1 MERSAPKVTI
11 VGAGFVGATAA
22 YALAVSGSVSE
33 LVLIDINRDKALGE
47 VMDLQH
53 GASFFKPIKITAGD
67 YADAAG
73 SDMIIITAGAS
84 QRPGETRLDLSR
96 RNTDIFKGIIPAV
109 VKACP
114 EAILL
119 VVSNPV
125 DILTYVT
132 LRLSGLPAGRVLGSG
147 TVLDSSRFRQV
158 ISEHCGVEARNI
170 HAYVIGEHGDTEVA
184 VWSLANIAGVSIN
197 EFCRT
202 CDRGCL
208 IGEKAAMEREVRN
221 AGYAIIE
228 KKGATYY
235 AVGLAVRRIVE
246 AVLRDE
252 SSILTVS
259 GLLMG
264 QYGLTDVCLSLPA
277 IVNRQ
282 GIVRMLELPLN
293 DRELAGL
300 SRSAGTLRDILGGL
314 HLYDT
319 VPG

>member
-22 YALAVSGSVSE
+22 YALAISGGVSE

-53 GASFFKPIKITAGD
+53 GASFFKPVKITAGD

-73 SDMIIITAGAS
+73 SDMVILTAGAN
-84 QRPGETRLDLSR
+84 QNPGETRLDLSH
-96 RNTDIFKGIIPAV
+96 RNTDIFKKIVPAV

-114 EAILL
+114 EAVLL

-132 LRLSGLPAGRVLGSG
+132 IKLSGLPAGRVLGSG
-147 TVLDSSRFRQV
+147 TVLDSSRFRQT

-184 VWSLANIAGVSIN
+184 VWSLANIAGVPVE

-202 CDRGCL
+202 CGKNCL
-208 IGEKAAMEREVRN
+208 AREKAVMEREVRE

-235 AVGLAVRRIVE
+235 AVGLAIRRIVE

-252 SSILTVS
+252 STILTVS
-259 GLLMG
+259 GLVTG
-264 QYGLTDVCLSLPA
+264 HYGLKDVCLSLPA

-282 GIVRMLELPLN
+282 GIARMLELPL
-293 DRELAGL
+293 DEGELAGL
-300 SRSAGTLRDILGGL
+300 RWSAGTLQGIIDQL
-314 HLYDT
+314 HLYDG
-319 VPG
+319 VYR

>member
-1 MERSAPKVTI
+1 MERTALKVTI

-73 SDMIIITAGAS
+73 SDMVIITAGAS
-84 QRPGETRLDLSR
+84 QNPGETRLDLSQ
-96 RNTDIFKGIIPAV
+96 RNTDIFKKIIPEV

-114 EAILL
+114 AAILL

-125 DILTYVT
+125 DVLTYVT
-132 LRLSGLPAGRVLGSG
+132 IKLSGLPAGRVLGSG
-147 TVLDSSRFRQV
+147 TVLDSSRFRQT

-184 VWSLANIAGVSIN
+184 VWSLANIAGAPVE

-202 CDRGCL
+202 CGKGCL
-208 IGEKAAMEREVRN
+208 AGEKAAMEREVRE
-221 AGYAIIE
+221 AGYAIIG

-235 AVGLAVRRIVE
+235 AVGLAIRRIVE

-259 GLLMG
+259 GLLTG
-264 QYGLTDVCLSLPA
+264 QYGLRDVCLSLPS

-282 GIVRMLELPLN
+282 GIARMLELPLEA
-293 DRELAGL
+293 DELAGL
-300 SRSAGTLRDILGGL
+300 RRSAGTLQEIIGKL
-314 HLYDT
+314 HLYES
-319 VPG
+319 VNR

>member
-22 YALAVSGSVSE
+22 YALAIGGGVSE
-33 LVLIDINRDKALGE
+33 LVLIDVNKDRALGE

-53 GASFFKPIKITAGD
+53 GAAFFKPVKITAGD

-73 SDMIIITAGAS
+73 SDIVILTAGAN
-84 QRPGETRLDLSR
+84 QKPGETRLDLSR
-96 RNTDIFKGIIPAV
+96 RNTDIFKKIVPKV

-114 EAILL
+114 TAIML

-132 LRLSGLPAGRVLGSG
+132 IKLSGFLPGRVLGSG
-147 TVLDSSRFRQV
+147 TVLDSSRFRQT
-158 ISEHCGVEARNI
+158 ISEHCRVEARNI
-170 HAYVIGEHGDTEVA
+170 HAYVIGEHGDTEVP
-184 VWSLANIAGVSIN
+184 VWSLANIAGVPVE
-197 EFCRT
+197 EFCQT
-202 CDRGCL
+202 CGKNCL
-208 IGEKAAMEREVRN
+208 TWEKARMEQEVRE

-246 AVLRDE
+246 AVIRDE
-252 SSILTVS
+252 NTILTIS
-259 GLLMG
+259 GLMSG
-264 QYGLTDVCLSLPA
+264 QYGVKDVCLSLPA

-282 GIVRMLELPLN
+282 GIARILELPLN
-293 DRELAGL
+293 PTEMSGFRQ
-300 SRSAGTLRDILGGL
+300 SAATLQEMITKLI
-314 HLYDT
+314 
-319 VPG
+319 